1 MNKQNKKNRT
11 GKKKNREREGRKEG
25 KGCESAE
32 ILGAGS
38 GSRCGSHSANLGSC
52 DIGRFI
58 VKWH

>member
-1 MNKQNKKNRT
+1 MNKQNKKIAQEKGRI
-11 GKKKNREREGRKEG
+11 EREGRKEG

-58 VKWH
+58 VKGH